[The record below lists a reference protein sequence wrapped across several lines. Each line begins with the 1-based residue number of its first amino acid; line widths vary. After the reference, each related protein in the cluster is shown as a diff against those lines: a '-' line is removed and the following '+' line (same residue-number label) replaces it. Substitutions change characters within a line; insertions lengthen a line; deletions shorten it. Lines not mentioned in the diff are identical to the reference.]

1 MRTVAAFLVS
11 VVCITGW
18 ASADEPRESNRQI
31 ARELWDRELRLNGG
45 KVVEQ
50 PHYPTEPALPWLSA
64 WCVTRDPKFVVV
76 AKKQLEYAHSREKKG
91 LLIAPEGVSRDYQAR
106 QIYNFYLAYRILGDG
121 AYMNWADSCAKA
133 MIELI
138 PRADHEVG
146 GEKFKL
152 FSAGFVNQDKGGVG
166 SLGYFVDAN
175 QNAEVGL
182 AYGLL

>member
-1 MRTVAAFLVS
+1 MRLIFLLS
-11 VVCITGW
+11 IGLLTSSLLAQGTQQ
-18 ASADEPRESNRQI
+18 SNRQI

-106 QIYNFYLAYRILGDG
+106 QIYNFYLA
-121 AYMNWADSCAKA
+121 
-133 MIELI
+133 
-138 PRADHEVG
+138 
-146 GEKFKL
+146 
-152 FSAGFVNQDKGGVG
+152 
-166 SLGYFVDAN
+166 
-175 QNAEVGL
+175 
-182 AYGLL
+182 